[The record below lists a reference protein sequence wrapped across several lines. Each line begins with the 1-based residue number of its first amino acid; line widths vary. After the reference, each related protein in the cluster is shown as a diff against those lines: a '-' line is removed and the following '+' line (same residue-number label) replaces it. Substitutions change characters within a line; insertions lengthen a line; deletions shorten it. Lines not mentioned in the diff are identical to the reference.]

1 MQTSGHVVVSYSDTE
16 IDYHF
21 AFLTIEEDKVHLSF
35 FICNWISKTLNLTIS
50 YAKLSLLKKS
60 DFKNNILQKLRVKID
75 KRKFTREILRVLIFF
90 FINNFLYSSS
100 TSRSFIQNFKLDY
113 RIKHAVLFQ
122 RISRILHAIPRYTIG
137 NNIAVVQIYIVLIP
151 PRMQFLHPEF
161 MHRREWASTCSL
173 Q

>member
-1 MQTSGHVVVSYSDTE
+1 MQTSGHVVVSYSYAE

-90 FINNFLYSSS
+90 FY
-100 TSRSFIQNFKLDY
+100 K
-113 RIKHAVLFQ
+113 
-122 RISRILHAIPRYTIG
+122 
-137 NNIAVVQIYIVLIP
+137 
-151 PRMQFLHPEF
+151 
-161 MHRREWASTCSL
+161 
-173 Q
+173 